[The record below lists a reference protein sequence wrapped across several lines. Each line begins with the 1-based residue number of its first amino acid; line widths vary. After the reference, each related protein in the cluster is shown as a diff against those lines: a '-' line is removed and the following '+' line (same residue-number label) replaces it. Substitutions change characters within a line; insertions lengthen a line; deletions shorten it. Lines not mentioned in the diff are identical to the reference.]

1 MVIGEEQSK
10 FAFGISTSTHSGTNT
25 RTLPFTHP
33 VCIGRRSAPEE
44 YSVLARQWP
53 AGCETSEEGRVYPP
67 LASPPVQPP
76 HIHCCKKTWC

>member
-1 MVIGEEQSK
+1 MVIDEKQSK
-10 FAFGISTSTHSGTNT
+10 FAFGISTSTHPGTNS
-25 RTLPFTHP
+25 LPFTHP
-33 VCIGRRSAPEE
+33 ACIWRRSAPEE

-76 HIHCCKKTWC
+76 HIHCCKRT